1 MQKSDL
7 ETYRVL
13 LERDKDRLE
22 VELDRLGHRNPK
34 QAGDW
39 ETRSPDIDVMH
50 ADANES
56 ADRTEEYQIDSI
68 VLNEL
73 EARYRNTVRALKK
86 IEAGTFGVCEVSGE
100 PIEEDRL
107 RANPAARTA
116 KAHLN
121 EEDRLPQ

>member
-1 MQKSDL
+1 
-7 ETYRVL
+7 
-13 LERDKDRLE
+13 
-22 VELDRLGHRNPK
+22 
-34 QAGDW
+34 
-39 ETRSPDIDVMH
+39 MH